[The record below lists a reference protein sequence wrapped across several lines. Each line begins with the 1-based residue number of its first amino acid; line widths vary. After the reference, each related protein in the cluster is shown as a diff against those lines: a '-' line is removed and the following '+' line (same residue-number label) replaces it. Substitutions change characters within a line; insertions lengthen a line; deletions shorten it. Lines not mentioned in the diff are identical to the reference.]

1 MIKRPLGK
9 TGLMVPP
16 VGLGGIPFQ
25 RIDAQA
31 TTDIMARALELGTN
45 FIDTARGYT
54 VSERYIGQ
62 GLKSLGRD
70 NFILA
75 TKSMQRTRDGILKEL
90 AISLKELDT
99 DHIDLYQFHNVANF
113 SDYETLMSQDG
124 AYRAIREKQ
133 AEGVIGHIG
142 ISTHSV
148 DLLKRF
154 VEDDQFETIQFPY
167 NPMERQ
173 GEDWFQ
179 KAHAKG
185 IGFIVMKP
193 FAGGAIDHK
202 ELALRAILQN
212 EAVSVV
218 IPGVDRPE
226 QLEQNVR
233 AASPLRPLSA
243 EEQATMQAEADS
255 LGSHFCRRCRYCLPC
270 AVGIDIPMVFL
281 MEGYYTRYH
290 LTDWVKDR
298 YGGFEKKAED
308 CIECGLC
315 ESRCP
320 YHLPIR
326 DMLKQAS
333 AVLD

>member
-9 TGLMVPP
+9 TGLLVPP

-25 RIDAQA
+25 RIDAEGTKA
-31 TTDIMARALELGTN
+31 IMARALELGAN

-54 VSERYIGQ
+54 VSEAYIGH
-62 GLKSLGRD
+62 GLKALGRD

-75 TKSMQRTRDGILKEL
+75 TKSMQRTREGVLKEL
-90 AISLKELDT
+90 AISLSDLGT
-99 DHIDLYQFHNVANF
+99 DYIDLYQFHNVANF
-113 SDYETLMSQDG
+113 SDYETLMGEDG
-124 AYRAIREKQ
+124 AYQAIKEKQ
-133 AEGVIGHIG
+133 AEGVIRHIG

-154 VEDDQFETIQFPY
+154 VEDGHFETIQFPY

-173 GEDWFQ
+173 GEDWFK
-179 KAHAKG
+179 KAHDKG

-202 ELALRAILQN
+202 ELSLRTILHN

-218 IPGVDRPE
+218 IPGVDSIE
-226 QLEQNVR
+226 QLEQNVL
-233 AASPLRPLSA
+233 AASPLTPLSK

-281 MEGYYTRYH
+281 MEGYYTRYN
-290 LTDWVKDR
+290 LKDWVKER
-298 YGGFEKKAED
+298 YAGFEKKAED
-308 CIECGLC
+308 CIDCGLC

-326 DMLKQAS
+326 DMLEQAS